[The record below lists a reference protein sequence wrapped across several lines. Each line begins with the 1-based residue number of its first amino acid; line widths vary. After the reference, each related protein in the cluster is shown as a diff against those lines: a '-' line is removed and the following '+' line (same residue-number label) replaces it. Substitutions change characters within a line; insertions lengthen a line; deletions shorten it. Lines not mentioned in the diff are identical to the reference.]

1 MHWRQEDAGP
11 GTGWELCPR
20 QRRELERFSH
30 QWQPA
35 EWRQQLWEDLV
46 GREQR
51 GREDSLDGED
61 EEGGVHR
68 LAGWQCPRGGEGL
81 WSHMQDIHQDHS
93 FLLPPWRLQSGLDQ
107 ALPGKEESAC
117 RGWGCSHLPLCPP
130 EAMVNLRA
138 GTSQGEQSSPC
149 QSPFT
154 LRMPNTFLFYILIW
168 FHHYHNSPHSIPEND
183 VFNVP
188 DMP

>member
-68 LAGWQCPRGGEGL
+68 LAGWQCPWGGEG
-81 WSHMQDIHQDHS
+81 
-93 FLLPPWRLQSGLDQ
+93 
-107 ALPGKEESAC
+107 
-117 RGWGCSHLPLCPP
+117 RGCAAPCKISTRIIPSCCHLGGCSLGLTRICLGRRSLP
-130 EAMVNLRA
+130 AMGGGAL
-138 GTSQGEQSSPC
+138 
-149 QSPFT
+149 
-154 LRMPNTFLFYILIW
+154 TFLCAPLRPW
-168 FHHYHNSPHSIPEND
+168 
-183 VFNVP
+183 
-188 DMP
+188 